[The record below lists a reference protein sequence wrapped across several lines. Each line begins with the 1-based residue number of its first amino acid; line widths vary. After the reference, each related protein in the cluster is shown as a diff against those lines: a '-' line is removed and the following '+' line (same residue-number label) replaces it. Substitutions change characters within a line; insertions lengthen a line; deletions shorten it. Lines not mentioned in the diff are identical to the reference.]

1 MARVVVT
8 TWGSSG
14 DVNPF
19 LALASGLRARGH
31 DIVFAVE
38 EHLCPVVAASGFAVA
53 RLSGNSETA
62 LAPHAGQL
70 FGSRPPLFS
79 VEAVFTGYVLPTLR
93 TRIAELSAV
102 CEGADLLIAS
112 AGQVAAAFVAELTGI
127 AWVSIPLTPTNIPS
141 LHMAPIPIPDLPS
154 PLDALVNRA
163 MWGGGARLLAR
174 SIARPLD
181 ALRAEYGLPLL
192 RCPLPVR
199 HLSRLLTAVP
209 VSPAFVPRPADWPAW
224 ARMTGFCFHD
234 GAAVWRMPDDLAA
247 FLDSDAPVVAISS
260 GSMSGQV
267 GGRFS
272 RFYAACIAA
281 TRAVGARALVI
292 GAPDGVRAAPLPD
305 GVFAAPFAP
314 FSRVYP
320 RCAAVIHHGGIGTT
334 AQGLRAGVPALVVP
348 WGIDQFFNGGRVA
361 RIGAGQWITRDH
373 CTPERVARAL
383 TPLLTDPR
391 YGERTQSIA
400 AEIARED
407 GVGGLCDAIEASF
420 PAPRSH
426 PALAPVADLTPV
438 LVAAGN

>member
-19 LALASGLRARGH
+19 LALAQGLRARGH
-31 DIVFAVE
+31 AIVFAVE
-38 EHLCPVVAASGFAVA
+38 DHLCPVVAAAGFATA

-62 LAPHAGQL
+62 LAPHAGEL

-93 TRIAELSAV
+93 TRIAELRGI

-127 AWVSIPLTPTNIPS
+127 AWASITLTPTNIPS
-141 LHMAPIPIPDLPS
+141 LTMAPIPVPDLPV
-154 PLDALVNRA
+154 PLRTLVNR
-163 MWGGGARLLAR
+163 MIWGGGARLLAH
-174 SIARPLD
+174 SVTRPLD
-181 ALRAEYGLPLL
+181 LLRAEYGLSPL

-209 VSPAFVPRPADWPAW
+209 VSPAFVPRPPDWPAW
-224 ARMTGFCFHD
+224 VRMTGFCFHD
-234 GAAVWRMPDDLAA
+234 GAEAWRMPDDLAA
-247 FLDSDAPVVAISS
+247 FLDGGVPVVAISS

-272 RFYAACIAA
+272 RFYTACIAA
-281 TRAVGARALVI
+281 TRAVGAHALVI
-292 GAPDGVRAAPLPD
+292 GAPEGVLPDPLPD
-305 GVFAAPFAP
+305 GVFAAHFAP
-314 FSRVYP
+314 FSRIYP
-320 RCAAVIHHGGIGTT
+320 RCAAVVHHGGIGTT

-361 RIGAGQWITRDH
+361 RIGAGQWITRDR
-373 CTPERVARAL
+373 CTPQRVAHAL
-383 TPLLTDPR
+383 TALLTDAR
-391 YGERTQSIA
+391 YREQTRAIA
-400 AEIARED
+400 AAIARED
-407 GVGGLCDAIEASF
+407 GVGGLCDEIEAAA
-420 PAPRSH
+420 PALRLR
-426 PALAPVADLTPV
+426 PALAAAADFVPP